1 MLMVR
6 RRAGESILIGGEIEI
21 QVTEI
26 TATRVTLG
34 IVAPREIPVVR
45 GEVRLTRDQNLAAA
59 SDNPPIESLTQLAGT
74 LRLR

>member
-21 QVTEI
+21 QVMEI
-26 TATRVTLG
+26 TATKVTLG
-34 IVAPREIPVVR
+34 VTAPRDIPVVR
-45 GEVRLTRDQNLAAA
+45 AEVRLTRDQNLAAA
-59 SDNPPIESLTQLAGT
+59 SESAPIESLTQLAGR